1 MKKSFDEVI
10 GSLRETISGY
20 DFFTDFEKV
29 FKNVKEIEVELNILN
44 YLIGKVDNFDSEFC
58 ALITKYPN
66 VLRAIPIL
74 LAVRNKKQ
82 NDSIKVFDNNEI
94 LEYNFIV
101 KNKSNEEY
109 LEFIKKTG
117 LVKLFTEDKI
127 KNLVDY
133 VTGVEVGLDSNA
145 RKNRGGTTMEDLIK
159 MNLIE
164 IELRNSGMKVLSQAT
179 KSDIAREFNTNKLD
193 NLVLVKET
201 GGANKTF
208 DFAVLSP
215 TGKIYLIEVNF
226 YSSGGSKLNET
237 ARSYT
242 RLQEEIN
249 KLNGV
254 EFVWITDGTGW
265 KTARN
270 NLHEAYQTIT
280 NLITLDT
287 LKDDL
292 KDILK

>member
-10 GSLRETISGY
+10 NSLRETISGY

-44 YLIGKVDNFDSEFC
+44 YLIGKVENFDSEFC
-58 ALITKYPN
+58 SLIEKYPN

-74 LAVRNKKQ
+74 LAVRSKKK
-82 NDSIKVFDNNEI
+82 NETIKVFDGKEI

-164 IELRNSGMKVLSQAT
+164 ISLKNKGIKVLSQAT
-179 KSDIAREFNTNKLD
+179 KADIAKEFKTNKLD
-193 NLVLVKET
+193 NLVLVEET

-208 DFAVLSP
+208 DFAVLSE
-215 TGKIYLIEVNF
+215 TNKIYLIEVNF

-242 RLQEEIN
+242 RLQEDID
-249 KLNGV
+249 KLTDV
-254 EFVWITDGTGW
+254 EFIWITDGVGW
-265 KTARN
+265 KTAKN
-270 NLHEAYQTIT
+270 NLHEAYQRIT
-280 NLITLDT
+280 NLITLDNIIVE
-287 LKDDL
+287 LDR
-292 KDILK
+292 ILK

>member
-1 MKKSFDEVI
+1 MKRSFDEVI

-159 MNLIE
+159 MNLI
-164 IELRNSGMKVLSQAT
+164 G
-179 KSDIAREFNTNKLD
+179 
-193 NLVLVKET
+193 
-201 GGANKTF
+201 
-208 DFAVLSP
+208 
-215 TGKIYLIEVNF
+215 
-226 YSSGGSKLNET
+226 
-237 ARSYT
+237 
-242 RLQEEIN
+242 
-249 KLNGV
+249 
-254 EFVWITDGTGW
+254 
-265 KTARN
+265 
-270 NLHEAYQTIT
+270 
-280 NLITLDT
+280 
-287 LKDDL
+287 
-292 KDILK
+292 